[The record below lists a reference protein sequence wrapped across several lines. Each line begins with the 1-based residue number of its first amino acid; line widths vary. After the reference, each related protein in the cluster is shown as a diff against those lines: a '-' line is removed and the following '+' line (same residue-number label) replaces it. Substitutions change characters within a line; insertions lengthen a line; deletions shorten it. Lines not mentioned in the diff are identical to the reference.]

1 MSEKK
6 GKRKR
11 QPSKSKEGLFDD
23 LESLS
28 DLEIEERTSSL
39 NASMQATE
47 QELKRVEQERGV
59 EITLVQ
65 SLRTIQESTRGISKE
80 RTSVLNEFRNIR
92 GKAQAIRQK
101 RDAINENV
109 PPPLEIIE
117 QRLAQTHL
125 RLATIPNDL
134 SKMPNRDHEVK
145 LFSFFFELQAMHARK
160 THGNELH
167 QKYIELLRNQDEK
180 LKQLDKLSEERKS
193 IAEEA
198 REEIPDQKANPKEIR
213 NLNERIAGMLEDIN
227 IQKTALKKMRR
238 EVGRLKAYARIR
250 KKAQKGARGGRTIG
264 PRLDEVK
271 ARASSG
277 GALTLEDLGAL
288 LNSGGLEALSD
299 AEQSE
304 DEAAPAPEK
313 QKRRKVGAARGRR
326 RSLNAEEKEKRR
338 R

>member
-1 MSEKK
+1 MSE
-6 GKRKR
+6 GKPKR
-11 QPSKSKEGLFDD
+11 RRSKSKEEGLFHD

-28 DLEIEERTSSL
+28 DFEIEERITSL
-39 NASMQATE
+39 NASKQATE
-47 QELKRVEQERGV
+47 QELKRVEQERAV

-65 SLRTIQESTRGISKE
+65 SLRAIQESTRGISKE
-80 RTSVLNEFRNIR
+80 RTSVLNEFRSIR
-92 GKAQAIRQK
+92 QKAQAIRK
-101 RDAINENV
+101 ERDAINENV

-117 QRLAQTHL
+117 QRLVQTHR

-145 LFSFFFELQAMHARK
+145 LFSFFFELQAMHAQK
-160 THGNELH
+160 IHGNELH
-167 QKYIELLRNQDEK
+167 QKYIELLRNQDGK
-180 LKQLDKLSEERKS
+180 LKQLDKLSEDRKS

-213 NLNERIAGMLEDIN
+213 NLNERIAGMLEIIN
-227 IQKTALKKMRR
+227 KQRKELKKVRR
-238 EVGRLKAYARIR
+238 EIGRLKAYARVR
-250 KKAQKGARGGRTIG
+250 KKGQKEGRGGRTIG
-264 PRLDEVK
+264 PRLDEIK

-288 LNSGGLEALSD
+288 LNSGGLETLSD

-304 DEAAPAPEK
+304 ADAAPEPQK

-326 RSLNAEEKEKRR
+326 RSLNAEERERR
-338 R
+338 RR